1 MNEIRF
7 YDSWEDSVAE
17 RCKPL
22 SSLIHGGHV
31 SASVLPERLTPH
43 FKKHTKKWGWKTG
56 FWCQKIRATLD
67 RRWCDSCWRPKP
79 CRRTSDAGNHPC
91 SWSLASVNENHK
103 EMLKSWKLGLNV
115 APFFCLSGPEDWA
128 ARDPHFVC
136 YFPMFSGPCPCRHF
150 LAQCRTETLL
160 DPNPFLLPREPKW
173 LWFWKIWYVWTHKK
187 GDWPSR
193 IESICVPLICL
204 PCTIV
209 ASHTTPGQKWLAA
222 ATISP

>member
-7 YDSWEDSVAE
+7 YDSWEDSVDE

-56 FWCQKIRATLD
+56 FWCHPGDPGPEAVRQLLEAKAMQANIRCGKPSLQLELSFCKWKPQRDSQKLEAWIER
-67 RRWCDSCWRPKP
+67 
-79 CRRTSDAGNHPC
+79 C
-91 SWSLASVNENHK
+91 SLFS
-103 EMLKSWKLGLNV
+103 
-115 APFFCLSGPEDWA
+115 LSGPEDWA

-136 YFPMFSGPCPCRHF
+136 YFPMFSGPCRHF

-160 DPNPFLLPREPKW
+160 DPNPFLLPREPKR

>member
-7 YDSWEDSVAE
+7 YNSWEDSVAE

-31 SASVLPERLTPH
+31 SASVLPERPTPN

-56 FWCQKIRATLD
+56 FWCQKIRATTGGGATVVGGQSHAGI
-67 RRWCDSCWRPKP
+67 RCGKP
-79 CRRTSDAGNHPC
+79 P
-91 SWSLASVNENHK
+91 SLQLENFASVNENH
-103 EMLKSWKLGLNV
+103 SATPQRDAQKLETWIERCSL
-115 APFFCLSGPEDWA
+115 FSLSGPEDWA

-136 YFPMFSGPCPCRHF
+136 YFPLFSGPCRHF

-209 ASHTTPGQKWLAA
+209 HTTPGQKWLAA